1 MLILTCRKGIR
12 FAKRMRKGHLGSMAF
27 KGDKGEQNGA
37 LRLEARWTSL
47 TLHEWLNIYA
57 G

>member
-1 MLILTCRKGIR
+1 MLIQTCRKGIR

-37 LRLEARWTSL
+37 LRIYDWKLGGHRSL
-47 TLHEWLNIYA
+47 YMN